1 VNNFNIRF
9 LKYYKKPHS
18 KPRLAGIATST
29 VPFKNE
35 NYALVCLDYARITSN
50 EIESARRAIR
60 KITKKSGK
68 IFIRIYPY
76 LPLTKKPAEVRMGKG
91 KGSKIRAWVYPAKP
105 GKIIFELA
113 GLTKNLSLVALN
125 AAAEK
130 MSIKC
135 KLVQLSEF

>member
-1 VNNFNIRF
+1 MNNFNIKF

-18 KPRLAGIATST
+18 KFKLAGFSINQAPRLS
-29 VPFKNE
+29 E
-35 NYALVCLDYARITSN
+35 NYAMICLEYARITSN

-68 IFIRIYPY
+68 VYIRVYPY

-91 KGSKIRAWVYPAKP
+91 KGSKIRAWVYPIKP
-105 GKIIFELA
+105 GKIIFELS
-113 GLTKNLSLVALN
+113 GLTKNLSLVALS

-130 MSIKC
+130 MSVKC
-135 KLVQLSEF
+135 KLIKLSEI